1 MKKKKKKD
9 KQLFKKFMKKFMKN
23 GFIRKFKNAIFKF

>member
-23 GFIRKFKNAIFKF
+23 GFIRKFKNATFKF

>member
-1 MKKKKKKD
+1 MKKKKKD

-23 GFIRKFKNAIFKF
+23 GFIRKFKNATFKF